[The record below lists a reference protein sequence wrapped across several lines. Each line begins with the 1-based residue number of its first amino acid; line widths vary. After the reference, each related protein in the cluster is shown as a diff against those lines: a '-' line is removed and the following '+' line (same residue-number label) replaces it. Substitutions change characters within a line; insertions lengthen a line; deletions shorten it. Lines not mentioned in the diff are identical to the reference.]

1 MGKNWGHRTT
11 GRRGRQMR
19 EKPPKRTIKLI
30 IAGSRTIRDM
40 APVRYALAISPFD
53 VRYIKEIVS
62 GGASGVDRLGETIAH
77 DNDIPVIEFKPEW
90 ERGMYAGMER
100 NIEMAKY
107 ADALLAVWDGTSNGT
122 FHMIHE
128 MRARNKP
135 VYVLTVY
142 FQEYHATK
150 RTRKRT

>member
-1 MGKNWGHRTT
+1 
-11 GRRGRQMR
+11 
-19 EKPPKRTIKLI
+19 
-30 IAGSRTIRDM
+30 
-40 APVRYALAISPFD
+40 
-53 VRYIKEIVS
+53 
-62 GGASGVDRLGETIAH
+62 
-77 DNDIPVIEFKPEW
+77 
-90 ERGMYAGMER
+90 MYAGMER